1 MNRTSAG
8 SPRPPTVHRLGD
20 SSDDRERH
28 GSGLSLVFQ
37 LAHLRK
43 SLTFGNVLPRLP
55 QLSSHAILDGLFT
68 GLSVRPQGSEN
79 AFRRFFQVG
88 RVDPVGL
95 GFADNFFDQIQVPVD
110 VPPDDEVHVGWR
122 FFSLSPTPFLLH
134 TGEEARP
141 ARSRGWWHNRDPLPQ
156 GNVCPMARGTSG

>member
-1 MNRTSAG
+1 MTEPYFSGESAVFD
-8 SPRPPTVHRLGD
+8 SP
-20 SSDDRERH
+20 SSWETAPDDRGLR
-28 GSGLSLVFQ
+28 GSGPSLVFQ
-37 LAHLRK
+37 LVHLRK
-43 SLTFGNVLPRLP
+43 KLTSGTVPTPLP
-55 QLSSHAILDGLFT
+55 QLSSYAVQDGLFT

-110 VPPDDEVHVGWR
+110 VPPDDGVHVGWR
-122 FFSLSPTPFLLH
+122 FLSLSPTPILLH

-141 ARSRGWWHNRDPLPQ
+141 ARGRGWRHNSDPL
-156 GNVCPMARGTSG
+156 S